1 MYRTVSPRLGR
12 QCCPWPCAARRFER
26 IANAGCIGLHHSC
39 KRLEVADCALGLR
52 LGKLDEIGYDEIGY
66 VKCRNAFV
74 GKRPKSTY
82 AITAKGRRALGNCL
96 ATMQQLIDSMEALE

>member
-26 IANAGCIGLHHSC
+26 IANAGRIGLHHSR

-66 VKCRNAFV
+66 DEI
-74 GKRPKSTY
+74 GY
-82 AITAKGRRALGNCL
+82 DEIGYCL
-96 ATMQQLIDSMEALE
+96 LYTSPSPRD